1 MTPHLRSSWN
11 LRASRHLP
19 WAPGRKEPP
28 IGAAWCGPAPQSRGG
43 LCPGSSAW
51 WGLSGEGPRLPPTYL
66 PRSPGS
72 PTKTVSG
79 RADRGRGSCSVC
91 TAIYLAYSRA
101 YQPGARSLPRF
112 PAFPEPSAAQP
123 CRNLLREVD
132 GQGLRPWE
140 VGVSGGRV
148 WPGGRPSPAPWAPEP
163 AVSLHGL
170 FTPWALGDLGEER
183 QQ

>member
-1 MTPHLRSSWN
+1 MWPSSSEQGRAVSGVLGLVGAVRRRPQAPPN
-11 LRASRHLP
+11 LPA
-19 WAPGRKEPP
+19 KEPWVP
-28 IGAAWCGPAPQSRGG
+28 HKDGVW
-43 LCPGSSAW
+43 
-51 WGLSGEGPRLPPTYL
+51 
-66 PRSPGS
+66 
-72 PTKTVSG
+72 

-101 YQPGARSLPRF
+101 CQPGARSLPRF